1 MQNINFHN
9 YKSIEKSLE
18 KRELSYLQ
26 NKKTN
31 VDINKLLNRVKIDQQ
46 NEKIKEI
53 IFVCSAVLLLSFM
66 GIFVSIT

>member
-31 VDINKLLNRVKIDQQ
+31 VDINKLLNRVKINQQ

-53 IFVCSAVLLLSFM
+53 IFCFFSFLLFFFTLFNS
-66 GIFVSIT
+66 